1 MSYFFNHQKQYVIF
15 LILLGAALFLRIF
28 LYQGPSAADDMI
40 YFSVVEKLLAGKDVG
55 ETITTAGHWGARTGM
70 VFPLWGVMKFAG
82 VSEAASM
89 IYPLVL
95 SAATMVLIYFSG
107 FNLFGPAPAL
117 IALASYALLPLDV
130 HYAGI
135 MYPDGPVVF
144 FSFLSLYLLF
154 LVSGSTKFSVWA
166 PLLAGIS
173 LGLGYCIRETSILLF
188 IIVPLL
194 FVPAKNKVAYCKS
207 VVLFGIGFALV
218 LACEMLLFW
227 FLTDN
232 LFARFQILT
241 QKTQVLTP
249 HQYSFIPRFH
259 SYFWDGP
266 ILLFATYWIAP
277 LLIPLVLIAAPFAFL
292 WERQHTDQRKENG
305 KILWLAI
312 LALAVLLFFIYAPV
326 IGFTKPLERDERYY
340 LIVMPLFALLF
351 GVMVDHVF
359 RSGKLWKKFA
369 IFTLV
374 INLILSLFALGCIVN
389 KNSIGLTEIHAFIHA
404 TPAAK
409 YLLPEA
415 LAPALRLKVG
425 GATESEKITSYRYS
439 DNPILPVQGLSDQA
453 YLFYIP
459 YLHRIQ
465 PDWTGPMH
473 WPAERY
479 VLWKVLHTESSLSC
493 RLLQQVR
500 LLDALPEFFSKRVCV
515 SPDVHVYTFR
525 QTTTSFS
532 GHD

>member
-1 MSYFFNHQKQYVIF
+1 MHFFHIDLKLHILFVF
-15 LILLGAALFLRIF
+15 LLFAALGLRITF
-28 LYQGPSAADDMI
+28 YQGPSGADDMI

-154 LVSGSTKFSVWA
+154 LVSRSTKFSVWP

-188 IIVPLL
+188 IVVPLL

-207 VVLFGIGFALV
+207 AVLFGIGFALV

-227 FLTDN
+227 ALTDN

-249 HQYSFIPRFH
+249 HQYPFIPRFH

-266 ILLFATYWIAP
+266 LLLFATYWMAP
-277 LLIPLVLIAAPFAFL
+277 LLLPLVLIAAPFIFL
-292 WERQHTDQRKENG
+292 RSKQHSGQQEAGG
-305 KILWLAI
+305 KVLWLAI
-312 LALAVLLFFIYAPV
+312 VALAVLLFFIYAPV

-351 GVMVDHVF
+351 GVMVYNVF
-359 RSGKLWKKFA
+359 QSSKTWKKIA
-369 IFTLV
+369 LFTLGV
-374 INLILSLFALGCIVN
+374 NVCLSLFALGCIVN
-389 KNSIGLTEIHAFIHA
+389 KNSIGLNEIQRFIHA
-404 TPAAK
+404 NPAAR

-415 LAPALRLKVG
+415 LAPALRLKEAHAAEPG
-425 GATESEKITSYRYS
+425 KITSYRYGE
-439 DNPILPVQGLSDQA
+439 NPVLPAKDPGEKA

-465 PDWTGPMH
+465 PDWSGPMR
-473 WPAERY
+473 WPADRY
-479 VLWKVLHTESSLSC
+479 VVQEVLHTTPSLSC
-493 RLLQQVR
+493 RFLRRSR
-500 LLDALPEFFSKRVCV
+500 LFDLLPEFFSDRICV
-515 SPDVHVYTFR
+515 SPDIYVYALR
-525 QTTTSFS
+525 
-532 GHD
+532 